1 MYTYFSKKLPVETR
15 RGIVSEMRCFLIQEK
30 AVTNIASIIKRKG
43 ESPVGDQTGNCL
55 GDARLCD
62 ADQ

>member
-1 MYTYFSKKLPVETR
+1 MGNF
-15 RGIVSEMRCFLIQEK
+15 VSEKCGFLIQEK
-30 AVTNIASIIKRKG
+30 AVTNIASIIKSRG